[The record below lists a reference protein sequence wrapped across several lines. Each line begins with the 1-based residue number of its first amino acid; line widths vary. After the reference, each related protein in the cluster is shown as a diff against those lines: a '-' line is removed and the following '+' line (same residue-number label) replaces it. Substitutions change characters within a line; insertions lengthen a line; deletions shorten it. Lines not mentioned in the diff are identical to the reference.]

1 MKFLS
6 CGVSPVQDALRNR
19 SDLHAPE
26 LKRRGDK
33 GEPRSVKGR
42 EKGEVTIV
50 KQIQLSR
57 IYRVRLY
64 FVFE

>member
-33 GEPRSVKGR
+33 GEPRSVKGGGGDLNQKGNSIIL
-42 EKGEVTIV
+42 EKNVANS
-50 KQIQLSR
+50 KKN
-57 IYRVRLY
+57 Y
-64 FVFE
+64 